1 MKGGENMQVQY
12 SHEKGKF
19 QFVLDDYVTIIVR
32 YLYAED
38 TEEELYYHGTITQ
51 IHAEGLHAVLDD
63 DKSKEQYFAFA
74 DIEKVIQGHLIPFLG
89 GYTRRQ
95 DI

>member
-1 MKGGENMQVQY
+1 MKGGENMKVRY
-12 SHEKGKF
+12 SHEEGQF
-19 QFVLDDYVTIIVR
+19 PFVLGDYVTIIVR
-32 YLYAED
+32 YLYAEN

>member
-1 MKGGENMQVQY
+1 
-12 SHEKGKF
+12 SHEKGKY
-19 QFVLDDYVTIIVR
+19 QCVLDDYVTIIVR

-38 TEEELYYHGTITQ
+38 TEEELYYHETITQ
-51 IHAEGLHAVLDD
+51 KHAEGLHAVLDD